1 MKNTFNKTEQA
12 KKNNAHLKREFFL
25 AITFFILALF
35 LFLALSAVA
44 QTPETLT
51 VTRYGKEVTLTK
63 DRWMTIPEFTVVEDS
78 SALRLKWKTKN
89 IYGKGVYAVMHSED
103 GINYSYMFLLLAVK
117 RENSLVIQNDCGN
130 NPSFYRVLYIS
141 DRNTFCLS
149 EEKNT
154 SCLIKEAITQQQ

>member
-12 KKNNAHLKREFFL
+12 KKDNFHLKREVFL

-35 LFLALSAVA
+35 LFAALSAVA

-78 SALRLKWKTKN
+78 SAVCLKWKTKN
-89 IYGKGVYAVMHSED
+89 IYGKGVYAVMRSED

-117 RENSLVIQNDCGN
+117 RENSFAVQNDFGN
-130 NPSFYRVLYIS
+130 KQSFYRVLYIS
-141 DRNTFCLS
+141 ERNTFCLS
-149 EEKNT
+149 EEKKA
-154 SCLIKEAITQQQ
+154 SCFIKEATTQQQ